1 LEYNKMRQ
9 ASITNELLEI
19 ATAQMALG
27 G

>member
-9 ASITNELLEI
+9 ASITTELLEI